1 MLRTEFGDSSM
12 SELGTQAISSPQDR
26 VLEAGR
32 QVAIVVG
39 ASLFVALCAHI
50 TIPIP
55 GTPVPLTVQNFGVLL
70 VGLLLG
76 SRRGFA
82 ALALYLAE
90 GAMGMPVFSPIG
102 AGGVAHLLGAT
113 GGFLL
118 AYPLVAWIAGYV
130 MEHGRKTFSRA
141 ALGGILGEVVLF
153 ISGLTWLAVLT
164 HSMAQAFRWGLY
176 WFLFAEIIK
185 VMMAAGI
192 AARWHRRSSAQQ

>member
-1 MLRTEFGDSSM
+1 MAKA
-12 SELGTQAISSPQDR
+12 AIQTLSTSQER
-26 VLEAGR
+26 VLGSAR
-32 QVAIVVG
+32 QVALVVG
-39 ASLFVALCAHI
+39 GSLLVALCARI

-102 AGGVAHLLGAT
+102 PGGIAQLLGPT

-118 AYPLVAWIAGYV
+118 AYPLVAWVAGYV
-130 MEHGRKTFSRA
+130 AEHGRKTFACA
-141 ALGGILGEVVLF
+141 AMGGLLAEIVLF
-153 ISGLTWLAVLT
+153 TGGLSWLAVLT
-164 HSMAQAFRWGLY
+164 HSVALAFRLGLY
-176 WFLFAEIIK
+176 WFVFAEIIK

-192 AARWHRRSSAQQ
+192 AARWQRRARTQR